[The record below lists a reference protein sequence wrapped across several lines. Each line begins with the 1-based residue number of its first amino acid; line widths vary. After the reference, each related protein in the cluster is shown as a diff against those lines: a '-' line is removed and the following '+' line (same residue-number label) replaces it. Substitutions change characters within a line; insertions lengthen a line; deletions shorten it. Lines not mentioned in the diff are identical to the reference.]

1 MSHYDDMYNMCCQY
15 HGKRVRIREK
25 CGKVHVGTITRV
37 DRGMVWLMPE
47 GGMGGGYGFGW
58 GWGGGWGGGG
68 FGYGIALGAIAGI
81 ALAGAFF
88 W

>member
-1 MSHYDDMYNMCCQY
+1 MGQSDMYNLCKQY
-15 HGKRVRIREK
+15 HGKMVCITDK
-25 CGKVHVGTITRV
+25 QGKKHVGRITNV
-37 DRGMVWLMPE
+37 DRQMVYIQPR
-47 GGMGGGYGFGW
+47 GRFGGYGFGY
-58 GWGGGWGGGG
+58 WGGGG

>member
-1 MSHYDDMYNMCCQY
+1 MGQYNDMYNMCCQY
-15 HGKRVRIREK
+15 QGKRVRITDTE
-25 CGKVHVGTITRV
+25 GKMHVGTITRV
-37 DRGMVWLMPE
+37 DRRRVWLMPD
-47 GGMGGGYGFGW
+47 GGMGGGGYGFGW
-58 GWGGGWGGGG
+58 GWGYGGGG

>member
-1 MSHYDDMYNMCCQY
+1 MSQYNDLYNTCCQY

-25 CGKVHVGTITRV
+25 CGKMHVGTITRV
-37 DRGMVWLMPE
+37 DRGMVWIMPDR
-47 GGMGGGYGFGW
+47 GMGGGYGFGW
-58 GWGGGWGGGG
+58 GWGGGG

>member
-1 MSHYDDMYNMCCQY
+1 MSQYNDLYNTCCQY

-25 CGKVHVGTITRV
+25 CGKMHVGTITRV
-37 DRGMVWLMPE
+37 DRGMVWIMPDR
-47 GGMGGGYGFGW
+47 GMGGGYGFGW
-58 GWGGGWGGGG
+58 GYGGGG